1 MLCERRPAPIH
12 GGALLRKQ
20 QAGDSVVALR
30 TAGADAAAA
39 APRAS
44 QDRKLEWIVNGEIYN
59 HKKLKARTASS

>member
-1 MLCERRPAPIH
+1 M
-12 GGALLRKQ
+12 LRKQ

-39 APRAS
+39 APRAL